1 MNKRNKL
8 RVGILGCG
16 KVGKIHARHYYEL
29 GEKVTRI
36 LCKSKK
42 NAESVADFFKK
53 NYDFQTIPTS
63 NLDDFFSEDLD
74 IVSICSPPS
83 FHLDHIKACLNRN
96 IPIFCEKPLFWN
108 ENMTQK
114 QVFKE
119 LSEIENHPNRL
130 LIVNTCNT
138 VFLDSIFK
146 DMSSIKNLKE
156 FSFEFYTNGDFK
168 GIDIAKDLLPHG
180 FSLLIHMLGDYSISD
195 YTYQCSNQKFKCMFQ
210 YGKCLVK
217 FDLRENPLGP
227 KHLKIGLNGK
237 NFTRHQIGKG
247 SNYSVSLINEN
258 TKKKVMVE
266 DPFKVYIR
274 NFIKLFKS
282 KNMNDNDGFFTAA
295 LIMKKM
301 SACIDLTCL

>member
-1 MNKRNKL
+1 MNKSEKL

-16 KVGKIHARHYYEL
+16 QVGKIHARHYHEL

-42 NAESVADFFKK
+42 NAELVAEFLKK
-53 NYDFQTIPTS
+53 NYDFQAIPTS

-119 LSEIENHPNRL
+119 LSKLENHPNRL

-138 VFLDSIFK
+138 VFLDSIFNNT
-146 DMSSIKNLKE
+146 SSIKNLKE

-168 GIDIAKDLLPHG
+168 GIDIAKDILPHG
-180 FSLLIHMLGDYSISD
+180 FSLLIHMLGDNSISD
-195 YTYQCSNQKFKCMFQ
+195 YSYQCSNQIFKCSFQ
-210 YGKCLVK
+210 YGKCSVK
-217 FDLRENPLGP
+217 FDFRENPLGP
-227 KHLKIGLNGK
+227 KHMKIGLNDE
-237 NFTRHQIGKG
+237 NFTRHQVGEG
-247 SNYSVSLINEN
+247 SNFSVSLINEN
-258 TKKKVMVE
+258 TKNVIMVE
-266 DPFKVYIR
+266 DPFKVHIR
-274 NFIKLFKS
+274 NFIELSKS
-282 KNMNDNDGFFTAA
+282 KEISKNDGFLTAA
-295 LIMKKM
+295 LNMKKM
-301 SACIDLTCL
+301 SACLDLT